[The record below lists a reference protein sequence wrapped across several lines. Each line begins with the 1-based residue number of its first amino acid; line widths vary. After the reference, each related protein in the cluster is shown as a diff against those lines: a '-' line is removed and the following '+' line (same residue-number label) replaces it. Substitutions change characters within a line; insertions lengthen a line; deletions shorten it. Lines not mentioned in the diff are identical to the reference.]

1 MAESRHYFIGI
12 PIPEQLAYQMKAD
25 IDKRSGLSFQ
35 NGQHPLIIM
44 SPLCFRCDSE
54 DRLNKI
60 SELLAQLS
68 HEVSAFPLKL
78 NEVGIFG
85 QKERPRVFLQS
96 LVKVSL

>member
-1 MAESRHYFIGI
+1 
-12 PIPEQLAYQMKAD
+12 MKAD

-35 NGQHPLIIM
+35 KWTAPIDYHVTLVFLGAIP
-44 SPLCFRCDSE
+44 E

-68 HEVSAFPLKL
+68 PEVSAFPLKL
-78 NEVGIFG
+78 NEVGIFY
-85 QKERPRVFLQS
+85 QKELLRVFLQS